1 MTTTDEY
8 LGLCA
13 DLHAAGGYAAVRRT
27 AQEGLR
33 HDPTSADLHCWLALG
48 HVREDEDDHDDEA
61 EKTFRAGLAL
71 APDHL
76 GLLAGY
82 AGFCLAADAFE
93 HPGRAARARTLL
105 ERLERLAPGS
115 PEAEHAQAALRWSQR
130 SWWDDVRM
138 RSMAAGLEHGTVRAQ
153 SEDIAD
159 ALRDSTAQEARA
171 RAEAWSRDRPEDH
184 RAAVLAAAL
193 AELSGPARAP
203 LRLLARH
210 RAVAWAA
217 AAVLAYGT
225 NGLLRY
231 ADLAHGLVVWGW
243 AWLLPVFVLDRGLAA
258 ARRHAQERVVARME
272 ARLTTAA
279 PPAPG
284 D

>member
-27 AQEGLR
+27 AREGLR
-33 HDPTSADLHCWLALG
+33 QDPTSADLHCWLALG
-48 HVREDEDDHDDEA
+48 HVGEDEDDHDDEA
-61 EKTFRAGLAL
+61 EKAFRAGLEL
-71 APDHL
+71 APDHP

-82 AGFCLAADAFE
+82 AEFCLAADAFE
-93 HPGRAARARTLL
+93 YPGRAARARTLL

-130 SWWDDVRM
+130 SWWEDVRM
-138 RSMAAGLEHGTVRAQ
+138 QAAAAQLEQGSARAQ
-153 SEDIAD
+153 SDDLAY
-159 ALRDSTAQEARA
+159 ALRDSTAEEARH
-171 RAEAWSRDRPEDH
+171 RAEAWLRGRPEDH
-184 RAAVLAAAL
+184 RAAVLAATL

-210 RAVAWAA
+210 RAPAWAA

-225 NGLLRY
+225 NALLRSL
-231 ADLAHGLVVWGW
+231 DLAHGLVVWGW
-243 AWLLPVFVLDRGLAA
+243 AWLLPVFVLDRRLSA
-258 ARRHAQERVVARME
+258 ARRRAQEQVVARME
-272 ARLTTAA
+272 TRLTPA
-279 PPAPG
+279 PAPG

>member
-13 DLHAAGGYAAVRRT
+13 DLHAAGGHAAVRRT
-27 AQEGLR
+27 AREGLR
-33 HDPTSADLHCWLALG
+33 QDPTSADLHCWLALG
-48 HVREDEDDHDDEA
+48 HVGEDEDDHDDEA
-61 EKTFRAGLAL
+61 EKAFRAGLEL

-105 ERLERLAPGS
+105 ERLERLAPDA
-115 PEAEHAQAALRWSQR
+115 PETERAQAALRWSQR
-130 SWWDDVRM
+130 SWWEDVRM
-138 RSMAAGLEHGTVRAQ
+138 QAAAARLEQGSAQAQ
-153 SEDIAD
+153 SDDLAH
-159 ALRDSTAQEARA
+159 ALRDSTAEEARH
-171 RAEAWSRDRPEDH
+171 RAEAWSRGRPEDH
-184 RAAVLAAAL
+184 RAAVLAATL
-193 AELSGPARAP
+193 AELSGPAKAP

-210 RAVAWAA
+210 RAPAWAA

-225 NGLLRY
+225 NALLRSV
-231 ADLAHGLVVWGW
+231 DLAHGLVVWGW
-243 AWLLPVFVLDRGLAA
+243 AWLLPVFVLDRRLSA
-258 ARRHAQERVVARME
+258 ARRRAQEQVVARME
-272 ARLTTAA
+272 TRLAPAA
-279 PPAPG
+279 PAPG